1 MGKIC
6 LIAFH
11 DLYLMQFLY
20 KYTEILDE
28 NEIEYDVVYWER
40 EKEAKIVRPF
50 NGNIIRYSFQTSYA
64 AAGLYLQPAR
74 QARQDAC

>member
-20 KYTEILDE
+20 KYTEILDA
-28 NEIEYDVVYWER
+28 NGIKYDVIYWER
-40 EKEAKIVRPF
+40 EEEAKIVRPF
-50 NGNIIRYSFQTSYA
+50 NGNAICYSFKTSR
-64 AAGLYLQPAR
+64 L
-74 QARQDAC
+74 

>member
-20 KYTEILDE
+20 KYTEILDA
-28 NEIEYDVVYWER
+28 NGIKYDVIYWER
-40 EKEAKIVRPF
+40 EEEA
-50 NGNIIRYSFQTSYA
+50 A
-64 AAGLYLQPAR
+64 LR
-74 QARQDAC
+74 QAITVRSWRR

>member
-50 NGNIIRYSFQTSYA
+50 NGDIIR
-64 AAGLYLQPAR
+64 
-74 QARQDAC
+74 